1 MTRHAF
7 TMIFIFMMLLAGCS
21 TVSVQKRAYLGVPMY
36 QPTDPAKVEILRTEP
51 TRPHDRLGEIDLE
64 PSGNPPVQKLEEKLK
79 VTAAQMGA
87 DAAVIVADKT
97 RLMGGYV
104 TGPWWGGQ
112 IVPQYGRVI
121 VAVAIRYKK

>member
-1 MTRHAF
+1 MTRHA
-7 TMIFIFMMLLAGCS
+7 IVAAVISVMLLAGCS
-21 TVSVQKRAYLGVPMY
+21 TVSVQKRAYLGVPAY

-51 TRPHDRLGEIDLE
+51 TRPFDRLGEIDLE
-64 PSGNPPVQKLEEKLK
+64 PAGNPPVQKLEQKLK
-79 VTAAQMGA
+79 DAAAQMGA

-112 IVPQYGRVI
+112 IVPEYGRVI
-121 VAVAIRYKK
+121 VAVAIRYRQ